1 MFISGDT
8 ESTQIGYINRNNQKV
23 LGTRGVPGND
33 HLQKAYKVV
42 CQQLE
47 CGHVYGANGSDL
59 FQRKC
64 PKCQD
69 GKAGIEF

>member
-1 MFISGDT
+1 MFKSGDT
-8 ESTQIGYINRNNQKV
+8 ENTQIGHINRNNQKV
-23 LGTRGVPGND
+23 LGTRGIPGND
-33 HLQKAYKVV
+33 HMQNAYKVE
-42 CQQLE
+42 CQNPE

-64 PKCQD
+64 PRCQN